1 MYMLITRIYTH
12 TDVTFD
18 RYLLKYMGDNMATA
32 GGDPGGQNCAV
43 FLLLRRRRHGAGW
56 GCGSS
61 QKKQQ
66 A

>member
-32 GGDPGGQNCAV
+32 GALPHHLAYW
-43 FLLLRRRRHGAGW
+43 F
-56 GCGSS
+56 
-61 QKKQQ
+61 
-66 A
+66 